1 MNISLQATL
10 KTVDLNNSDKVIKS
24 TCAYCGVGCGL
35 EIKISKKNNAIKVS
49 GDTKHP
55 ANYGRLCS
63 KGSALGETLS
73 LEGRLLQPEV
83 QGEKVSWPS
92 AISSVADGFKK
103 IIAEHGPDS
112 VAFYASGQLLTED
125 YYVANK
131 LMKGFIGSGNMDTN
145 SRLCMSSSVAG
156 HKRAFGSD
164 TVPNCYDDLDHAEL
178 VILIGANSAWCHPV
192 LFQQIQRSKKNN
204 PKLKVVVI
212 DPRKTN
218 TCDIADL
225 HLAVN
230 SGSDTALFSG
240 LLAFLEQNNKLDKTY
255 IESFTEGFEQALASA
270 QKDAGTIQQV
280 AQACGIA
287 PEDIVSF
294 YQWFADTDKS
304 MSLYSQGINQS
315 SSGTDKVNAIINCHL
330 ATGRIGKSGSG
341 PLSLTGQPNAMG
353 GREVGGLANQLAAHM
368 GFEETD
374 LEIVSDFWKT
384 NKLASSPGLT
394 AVELFD
400 AIAEGKVKA
409 VWIMATNPVSSLPN
423 ADKVKRAL
431 ELCELVVVSDC
442 VERTDTLD
450 LAHIKLPAAGWSE
463 KDGTVTNS
471 ERRISRQRAFNPFA
485 GEAKPDWWIISE
497 VAKAM
502 GYEQA
507 FNYQSSADIF
517 REHAALSAF
526 KNNAAHTLRD
536 FNLKGLMNISDDDYD
551 ALKPIQWPVL
561 EQGDTGTSRLFAKG
575 GFFTKNRRAKFV
587 AISAKPVA
595 NKPNEAYPYILNTG
609 RIRDQ
614 WHSMTRTGLSPRLNL
629 HKPEPFVEIHP
640 KDLSKL
646 QLKNGD
652 LAVLNSQWGSML
664 ARIEESQEVKPGMVF
679 APMHWTFQLSSQGRV
694 GAVVNPEMDPVSFQP
709 ESKHTPI
716 RLSGFDA
723 QWQGFILSTIKLNLD
738 TINYRV
744 DIRGEHYW
752 RYEIADQNMPLNE
765 LKTLIEDQIKHGIE
779 DVNTLSWQQY
789 SDPASQLLRL
799 AGFKNGQL
807 ELILMVQTEHSTLP
821 ERAWLSSLFSDT
833 ANMADIRPTL
843 LSGKPPVGT
852 ANVGKQICAC
862 FNVGENTIRDFI
874 SELKLISTSEVGKA
888 CKAGTNCGACV
899 PELKAII
906 QDLSLENAKNGEKW
920 GQ

>member
-1 MNISLQATL
+1 MKTTKQATL
-10 KTVDLNNSDKVIKS
+10 KTLDLSNDTKVVKT

-35 EIKISKKNNAIKVS
+35 NINISKKNQTIKVT
-49 GDTKHP
+49 GDSEHP

-63 KGSALGETLS
+63 KGSALAETLS
-73 LEGRLLQPEV
+73 LEGRLLYPEV
-83 QGEKVSWPS
+83 NGARVSWPS
-92 AISSVADGFKK
+92 AISSVSEGFKK

-131 LMKGFIGSGNMDTN
+131 LMKGFIGSGNIDTN

-178 VILIGANSAWCHPV
+178 IVLIGANSAWCHPV
-192 LFQQIQRSKKNN
+192 LFQRIQCAKEKNS
-204 PKLKVVVI
+204 KLKVVVI

-225 HLAVN
+225 HLQIN
-230 SGSDTALFSG
+230 SGSDTAVFNG
-240 LLAFLEQNNKLDKTY
+240 LLAYLNQNKKLDKGY
-255 IESFTEGFEQALASA
+255 IENFTEGLEQAILSA
-270 QKDAGTIQQV
+270 EKDAGTIQQV
-280 AQACGIA
+280 AQACKVPA
-287 PEDIVSF
+287 VDIERF
-294 YQWFADTDKS
+294 YQWFANTDKS

-330 ATGRIGKSGSG
+330 ATGRIGKLGSG

-368 GFEETD
+368 GFEKTD
-374 LEIVSDFWKT
+374 LKLVSEFWKT
-384 NKLASSPGLT
+384 NTLTSNQGLP
-394 AVELFD
+394 AVQLFD
-400 AIAEGKVKA
+400 AVAEGKVKA

-431 ELCELVVVSDC
+431 EQCELVVVSDC
-442 VERTDTLD
+442 VDKTDTLD

-471 ERRISRQRAFNPFA
+471 ERRISRQRAFNPLA

-497 VAKAM
+497 VAKGM
-502 GYEQA
+502 GYEES

-526 KNNAAHTLRD
+526 KNDDTNKLRD
-536 FNLKGLMNISDDDYD
+536 FNLKGLMNISDTHYEE
-551 ALKPIQWPVL
+551 LEPIQWPVL

-575 GFFTKNRRAKFV
+575 KFFTENRKAKFI
-587 AISAKPVA
+587 AISTRPAAHKPS
-595 NKPNEAYPYILNTG
+595 ELYPFILNTG
-609 RIRDQ
+609 RVRDQ

-640 KDLSKL
+640 EDLSKL
-646 QLKNGD
+646 QLKHGE
-652 LAVLNSQWGSML
+652 LAVLNSQWGTML
-664 ARIEESQEVKPGMVF
+664 ARVEESKDIKPGMVF

-694 GAVVNPEMDPVSFQP
+694 GAVVNPEIDPISFQP

-716 RLSGFDA
+716 RISGFEST
-723 QWQGFILSTIKLNLD
+723 WQGFILSTQKLNLD
-738 TINYRV
+738 SVNYRV
-744 DIRGEHYW
+744 DVRGEKYW
-752 RYEIADQNMPLNE
+752 RYEIADQSMSVNK
-765 LKTLIEDQIKHGIE
+765 LKTVVQAQIEQDIEDK
-779 DVNTLSWQQY
+779 DSLSWQHHE
-789 SDPASQLLRL
+789 DPANQLLRL
-799 AGFKNGQL
+799 ACFIDGKL
-807 ELILMVQTEHSTLP
+807 ELVLMVQNNHSTLP
-821 ERAWLSSLFSDT
+821 ERAWLSSLFSEAD
-833 ANMADIRPTL
+833 NMPEIRPTL
-843 LSGKPPVGT
+843 LSGKPPVGS

-874 SELKLISTSEVGKA
+874 CEQKLTTVSEVGKA
-888 CKAGTNCGACV
+888 CNAGTNCGACV
-899 PELKAII
+899 PEIKAII
-906 QDLSLENAKNGEKW
+906 QDSLLESANN
-920 GQ
+920 

>member
-1 MNISLQATL
+1 MKASKQPLL
-10 KTVDLNNSDKVIKS
+10 KTVDIGNSVHVIKS

-35 EIKISKKNNAIKVS
+35 NIEISKNNKNIKVS
-49 GDTKHP
+49 GDTEHP

-63 KGSALGETLS
+63 KGSALAETLS
-73 LEGRLLQPEV
+73 LEGRLLHPEIN
-83 QGEKVSWPS
+83 GEKVSWPS

-103 IIAEHGPDS
+103 IIAEHGPDA

-131 LMKGFIGSGNMDTN
+131 LMKGFISSGNMDTN

-178 VILIGANSAWCHPV
+178 VVLIGANSAWCHPV
-192 LFQQIQRSKKNN
+192 LFQRIQRAKEKN
-204 PKLKVVVI
+204 PAIKTVVI

-225 HLAVN
+225 HLAID
-230 SGSDTALFSG
+230 SGTDTALFNG
-240 LLAFLEQNNKLDKTY
+240 LLAYLYQHKKLDDTY
-255 IESFTEGFEQALASA
+255 IENFTEGLEQAISSA
-270 QKDAGTIQQV
+270 QQDAGSVQQV
-280 AQACGIA
+280 AQVCNIPAK
-287 PEDIVSF
+287 DIDTF

-330 ATGRIGKSGSG
+330 ATGRIGKLGSG

-353 GREVGGLANQLAAHM
+353 GREVGGLSNQLAAHLD
-368 GFEETD
+368 FYEED
-374 LEIVSDFWKT
+374 RKIISEFWKT
-384 NKLASSPGLT
+384 DKLTSKPGLS

-400 AIAEGKVKA
+400 AIAEGTVKA
-409 VWIMATNPVSSLPN
+409 VWIMATNPVSSMPN

-431 ELCELVVVSDC
+431 EQCELVVVSDC
-442 VERTDTLD
+442 VEHTDTLD

-471 ERRISRQRAFNPFA
+471 ERRISRQRAFNSLA

-502 GYEQA
+502 GFDDA
-507 FNYQSSADIF
+507 FKFQSSADIF

-526 KNNAAHTLRD
+526 KNDESNTLRD
-536 FNLKGLMNISDDDYD
+536 FNIKGLSHISNEQYD
-551 ALKPIQWPVL
+551 ELKPIQWPVL
-561 EQGDTGTSRLFAKG
+561 ELGGMGTSRLFAKG
-575 GFFTKNRRAKFV
+575 DFFTENRKARFV
-587 AISAKPVA
+587 GVSTKSAA
-595 NKPNEAYPYILNTG
+595 NKISKTYPYILNTG

-640 KDLSKL
+640 DDLLKL
-646 QLKNGD
+646 QLRNGE
-652 LAVLNSQWGSML
+652 LAVLSSQWGSML
-664 ARIEESQEVKPGMVF
+664 ARVEESQNVKAGMVF

-694 GAVVNPEMDPVSFQP
+694 GAVVNPEIDPLSFQP

-716 RLSGFDA
+716 RISSFECK
-723 QWQGFILSTIKLNLD
+723 WQGFILSTKKLNLD
-738 TINYRV
+738 TVNYRV

-752 RYEIADQNMPLNE
+752 RYEIADQLMSLDE
-765 LKTLIEDQIKHGIE
+765 LKLVVQDQTEQNIEEK
-779 DVNTLSWQQY
+779 VSLSWQQVE
-789 SDPASQLLRL
+789 DPASQLLRM
-799 AGFKNGQL
+799 ACFKNGQL
-807 ELILMVQTEHSTLP
+807 ELILIVQNNHSTLP
-821 ERAWLSSLFSDT
+821 ERAWLSSLFSPT
-833 ANMADIRPTL
+833 ENMAEVRPSL
-843 LSGKPPVGT
+843 LSGKPPIGIE
-852 ANVGKQICAC
+852 NVGKQICAC
-862 FNVGENTIRDFI
+862 FNVGENTIR
-874 SELKLISTSEVGKA
+874 KLICEQKLMTISDVGKA

-899 PELKAII
+899 PEIKSIL
-906 QDLSLENAKNGEKW
+906 LNELNV
-920 GQ
+920 

>member
-1 MNISLQATL
+1 MKTNKQGTL
-10 KTVDLNNSDKVIKS
+10 KTLDLSNDIKVVKT

-35 EIKISKKNNAIKVS
+35 NINISKKNQTIKVT
-49 GDTKHP
+49 GDSDHP

-63 KGSALGETLS
+63 KGSALAETLS
-73 LEGRLLQPEV
+73 LEGRLLYPEV
-83 QGEKVSWPS
+83 NGERVSWPS

-131 LMKGFIGSGNMDTN
+131 LMKGFIGSGNIDTN

-178 VILIGANSAWCHPV
+178 IVLIGANSAWCHPV
-192 LFQQIQRSKKNN
+192 LFQQIQYAKEKNS
-204 PKLKVVVI
+204 KLKIVVI

-225 HLAVN
+225 HLQIN
-230 SGSDTALFSG
+230 SGSDTAVFNG
-240 LLAFLEQNNKLDKTY
+240 LLAYLNQNKKLDKDY
-255 IESFTEGFEQALASA
+255 IESFTEGFEQAILSA
-270 QKDAGTIQQV
+270 EKDAGSIQQV
-280 AQACGIA
+280 AEACNIPA
-287 PEDIVSF
+287 EDIETF

-330 ATGRIGKSGSG
+330 ATGRIGKPGSG

-368 GFEETD
+368 GFEEID
-374 LEIVSDFWKT
+374 LEIVSEFWKT
-384 NKLASSPGLT
+384 NTLTSTQGLP
-394 AVELFD
+394 AVQLFD
-400 AIAEGKVKA
+400 AIADGKVKA
-409 VWIMATNPVSSLPN
+409 VWVMATNPVSSLPN

-431 ELCELVVVSDC
+431 EQCELVVVSDC
-442 VERTDTLD
+442 VEKTDTLD

-471 ERRISRQRAFNPFA
+471 ERRISRQRAFNPLA
-485 GEAKPDWWIISE
+485 GDAKPDWWIISE
-497 VAKAM
+497 VAKEM
-502 GYEQA
+502 GYEEA

-526 KNNAAHTLRD
+526 KNDDTNKLRD
-536 FNLKGLMNISDDDYD
+536 FNLKGLMNISDTHYD
-551 ALKPIQWPVL
+551 ELEPIQWPVL
-561 EQGDTGTSRLFAKG
+561 EQGDVGTSRLFSKG
-575 GFFTKNRRAKFV
+575 KFFTENRKARFI
-587 AISAKPVA
+587 AISTRPAVHTPS
-595 NKPNEAYPYILNTG
+595 EFYPFILNTG
-609 RIRDQ
+609 RVRDQ

-640 KDLSKL
+640 EDLSKL
-646 QLKNGD
+646 QLKQGE
-652 LAVLNSQWGSML
+652 LAVLNSQWGTML
-664 ARIEESQEVKPGMVF
+664 ARVEESKDVKPGMVF
-679 APMHWTFQLSSQGRV
+679 APMHWTSQLSSQGRV
-694 GAVVNPEMDPVSFQP
+694 GAVVNPEIDPISSQP

-716 RLSGFDA
+716 RISGFEST
-723 QWQGFILSTIKLNLD
+723 WQGFILSTKKLNLD
-738 TINYRV
+738 SINYRV
-744 DIRGEHYW
+744 DVRGEQYW
-752 RYEIADQNMPLNE
+752 RYEIADQSMSVDE
-765 LKTLIEDQIKHGIE
+765 LKMVVQAQIEQDIEDK
-779 DVNTLSWQQY
+779 DSLSWQHY
-789 SDPASQLLRL
+789 EDPANQLLRL
-799 AGFKNGQL
+799 ACFKDAKL
-807 ELILMVQTEHSTLP
+807 ELVLMVQNNHSTLP
-821 ERAWLSSLFSDT
+821 ERAWLSSLFSE
-833 ANMADIRPTL
+833 AGNMADIRITL

-874 SELKLISTSEVGKA
+874 CEQKLTTVSKVGEA

-899 PELKAII
+899 PEIKAII
-906 QDLSLENAKNGEKW
+906 KDLLLENVKSQKANN
-920 GQ
+920 